1 MHIDWWTMGLQTVN
15 AAVLIWILAHFLF
28 RPITRIV
35 AERQDA
41 VARLLGEAEHAKADA
56 FALQKVLSD
65 EVASTTQR
73 REQIIQAAMLD
84 AAALKKTLEA
94 AAQADVDKLHEA
106 CQTQIA
112 LARQE
117 AAQAD
122 ADRSSL
128 LALDIAA
135 RLLAKLPQRILVTS
149 FIPGLADRLAQFPE
163 DARMRLADSGESLH
177 LTSARALDAD
187 ELAACRAA
195 LAKALGKDFPLE
207 LHVDPA
213 LIAGLELEMPHGFV
227 HHSFRDDLE
236 RLKYTLVSHEQSLA

>member
-1 MHIDWWTMGLQTVN
+1 MNIDWWTLGLQTVN

-41 VARLLGEAEHAKADA
+41 VTLILGQAEHAKADA
-56 FALQKVLSD
+56 YALQKVLSD

-73 REQIIQAAMLD
+73 RDQIVQAAVLE
-84 AAALKKTLEA
+84 AATLKKTLEA
-94 AAQADVDKLHEA
+94 AARADADKLHEA
-106 CQTQIA
+106 CQAEIA

-135 RLLAKLPQRILVTS
+135 RLLAKLPQQILVTS
-149 FIPGLADRLAQFPE
+149 FIPGLADRLAGLP
-163 DARMRLADSGESLH
+163 DAARAQLTDSGEALH
-177 LTSARALDAD
+177 LTSARALDAE

-195 LAKALGKDFPLE
+195 FAKALGKELPLE
-207 LHVDPA
+207 PHVDPA

-227 HHSFRDDLE
+227 RHSFRDDLE
-236 RLKYTLVSHEQSLA
+236 RLKSALLSHEQSLA